1 MSDLLTPPIPAERLL
16 SGRLRVR
23 MVDGEGLEPELMS
36 RRDYVLLDPVDNY
49 CGEGI
54 YLLDVGA
61 GPVLY
66 RVQWAGGDNVL
77 IRYTNPLYRDNGH
90 LVSREKFDEV
100 TLGIVV
106 ADIKIRDERFL
117 REPRL

>member
-1 MSDLLTPPIPAERLL
+1 MNRLITPPVSADRIL
-16 SGRLRVR
+16 SSRLRVR
-23 MVDGEGLEPELMS
+23 MVDGDGLEPELKS
-36 RRDYVLLDPVDNY
+36 RRDYVLIDPVDSY

-66 RVQWAGGDNVL
+66 RVQWAGGDNVMF
-77 IRYTNPLYRDNGH
+77 RNTNPLYRDNGH
-90 LVSREKFDEV
+90 VVSREKFDEV

-106 ADIKIRDERFL
+106 ADIKVRDERVL
-117 REPRL
+117 REGRP